1 MMERLY
7 FVAGLPRSGSTL
19 LCNLLM
25 QNPRF
30 YASGT
35 SGLVE
40 VVRGVRD
47 GWDTVAAHRAMPA
60 PVSRQAEAG
69 ALRGLLFGY
78 HAGVG
83 RPVAFDKNRA
93 WPAYLE
99 TLTAVLDP
107 HPLPASPGSRE
118 GQSVRILACV
128 RDVRDVLASLELR
141 WRATAAWGLTT
152 QERTEPG
159 AFGSL
164 EQRCALWARADQPL
178 GSAYNV
184 LKGAVQRGHGDKIHY
199 VRFEELTAHPT
210 ATMAG
215 VYGFLGEEAFDHD
228 FERVEQVIQEDD
240 RAHGFV
246 GLHEIRSAVRPVAPR
261 WPDVLGPVA
270 DGYKGQ
276 EFW

>member
-1 MMERLY
+1 MTEVSEKTIY

-30 YASGT
+30 HATGT
-35 SGLVE
+35 SGLAE

-60 PVSRQAEAG
+60 AVSRQAEAG
-69 ALRGLLFGY
+69 ALQGLLFGY
-78 HAGVG
+78 HAGAG
-83 RPVAFDKNRA
+83 RPVVFDKCRA
-93 WPAYLE
+93 WPAYIE
-99 TLTAVLDP
+99 TLAAVLDGP
-107 HPLPASPGSRE
+107 
-118 GQSVRILACV
+118 VKILACV
-128 RDVRDVLASLELR
+128 RDVRDVLASFELR
-141 WRATAAWGLTT
+141 WRATSAWGLTT
-152 QERTEPG
+152 QERAEPG

-184 LKGAVQRGHGDKIHY
+184 LKDAVRRGHGDKIHF
-199 VRFEELTAHPT
+199 VRFEELTAHPL
-210 ATMAG
+210 AVMSG
-215 VYGFLGEEAFDHD
+215 IYGFLGEEPFAHD

-240 RAHGFV
+240 RVHGFV
-246 GLHEIRSAVRPVAPR
+246 GLHEIRTAVRPMPQR
-261 WPDVLGPVA
+261 WPEVLGRVA
-270 DGYKGQ
+270 DVYKGQ

>member
-1 MMERLY
+1 MVEQLY
-7 FVAGLPRSGSTL
+7 FVAGLPRAGSTL

-30 YASGT
+30 HATGT
-35 SGLVE
+35 SGLAE

-47 GWDTVAAHRAMPA
+47 GWDLVAAHRAMPA
-60 PVSRQAEAG
+60 AVSRQAEVG

-78 HAGVG
+78 HEMAHAGVG
-83 RPVAFDKNRA
+83 RPVVFDKCRA
-93 WPAYLE
+93 WPAYIE
-99 TLTAVLDP
+99 TLTAVLP
-107 HPLPASPGSRE
+107 EP
-118 GQSVRILACV
+118 VKILACV

-152 QERTEPG
+152 QERAEPG

-164 EQRCALWARADQPL
+164 EGRCALWARGDQLL

-184 LKGAVQRGHGDKIHY
+184 LKGAVQRGHGGSIHF
-199 VRFEELTAHPT
+199 VRFEELTAHPL
-210 ATMAG
+210 ATLAG
-215 VYGFLGEEAFDHD
+215 IYQFLEEESFDHD

-246 GLHEIRSAVRPVAPR
+246 GLHEIRTAVRPLAPR
-261 WPDVLGPVA
+261 WPEVLGQVA